1 MLPRATPCLLGIAD
15 AVRPSP
21 VDRLPGCALQ
31 SAIAECFTRQQCG
44 KMSQMVDAYGLPSPI
59 GYFRTIQRA
68 LGADGDFL
76 EGTGLTQAQVE
87 SSTVDID
94 LGRQLQQI
102 RNVVDRCGRDW
113 VFQQPE
119 IWGAA
124 MHGAVAIAATSAP
137 TIGRALEVM
146 QRFGRSRA
154 SWSETRIT
162 STRQHICFDLDLS
175 VPLEVDEWRHLIEVH
190 FVTVRYLVQSA
201 LGREPKEMSFFF
213 RCPQP
218 DYDGRIRQVLGHDV
232 QFSASANRVRIP
244 RNWGS
249 MRPVGEDPR
258 LHAQAIDELSG
269 SADIAADTAYFKLRV
284 ERTLRGSPQGR
295 LSADDVAKSLAVSR
309 RTMARRLLAEGTTF
323 RVLSDNEAKRRAR
336 AMSRAGL
343 TREVMAVRLGYDDPT
358 SLSRAWRRWAAQDSV
373 ET

>member
-1 MLPRATPCLLGIAD
+1 
-15 AVRPSP
+15 
-21 VDRLPGCALQ
+21 
-31 SAIAECFTRQQCG
+31 
-44 KMSQMVDAYGLPSPI
+44 MSQMVDAYGLPSPI

-68 LGADGDFL
+68 LGADGEFL

-87 SSTVDID
+87 TTTVDID

-113 VFQQPE
+113 VFQRPE

-124 MHGAVAIAATSAP
+124 MHGAVAMAAISAP
-137 TIGRALEVM
+137 TIGDALEVM
-146 QRFGRSRA
+146 QRYGRSRA
-154 SWSETRIT
+154 SWSETCIT
-162 STRQHICFDLDLS
+162 STKQHLCFDLDLS
-175 VPLEVDEWRHLIEVH
+175 VPLDVDEWRHLIEVH

-218 DYDGRIRQVLGHDV
+218 DYHARIRQVLGTNV
-232 QFSASANRVRIP
+232 EFAASTNRIRIP

-249 MRPVGEDPR
+249 IRSVGEDPR
-258 LHAQAIDELSG
+258 LHEQAIDELSG
-269 SADIAADTAYFKLRV
+269 SAGSVADAESFKLRV
-284 ERTLRGSPQGR
+284 ERTLRGASRGR

-309 RTMARRLLAEGTTF
+309 RTMARRLLAEGITF

-336 AMSRAGL
+336 AMSRAGR

-358 SLSRAWRRWAAQDSV
+358 SLSRAWRRWAAEDSV

>member
-1 MLPRATPCLLGIAD
+1 
-15 AVRPSP
+15 
-21 VDRLPGCALQ
+21 
-31 SAIAECFTRQQCG
+31 
-44 KMSQMVDAYGLPSPI
+44 MVDAYGLPSPI

-102 RNVVDRCGRDW
+102 RNVVDRCGPDW
-113 VFQQPE
+113 VFQRPE
-119 IWGAA
+119 IWGAG
-124 MHGAVAIAATSAP
+124 MHGAVAVAAISAP
-137 TIGRALEVM
+137 TVGDALEVM
-146 QRFGRSRA
+146 QRYGRSRA
-154 SWSETRIT
+154 SWSETRIST
-162 STRQHICFDLDLS
+162 TRQHICFVLELT

-190 FVTVRYLVQSA
+190 FVTVRNLVQSA
-201 LGREPKEMSFFF
+201 LGREPKEMSFWF

-218 DYDGRIRQVLGHDV
+218 DYHDSIRQVLGSNV
-232 QFSASANRVRIP
+232 EFAATTNRIRIP
-244 RNWGS
+244 RNWS
-249 MRPVGEDPR
+249 SIRSVAEDPR
-258 LHAQAIDELSG
+258 LHQQAIDELSG

-284 ERTLRGSPQGR
+284 ERTLRGSSQGR

-336 AMSRAGL
+336 AMRRAGL
-343 TREVMAVRLGYDDPT
+343 TRDVMAVRLGYDDPT
-358 SLSRAWRRWAAQDSV
+358 SLSRAWRRWAAEDSDQ
-373 ET
+373 T

>member
-1 MLPRATPCLLGIAD
+1 
-15 AVRPSP
+15 
-21 VDRLPGCALQ
+21 
-31 SAIAECFTRQQCG
+31 
-44 KMSQMVDAYGLPSPI
+44 MSQMVDAYGLPSPI

-68 LGADGDFL
+68 LGADGEFL

-87 SSTVDID
+87 TTTVDID

-113 VFQQPE
+113 VFQRPE

-124 MHGAVAIAATSAP
+124 MHGAVAMAAISAP
-137 TIGRALEVM
+137 TIGDALEVM
-146 QRFGRSRA
+146 QRYGRSRA
-154 SWSETRIT
+154 SWSQTRIT
-162 STRQHICFDLDLS
+162 STKQHICFDLDLS
-175 VPLEVDEWRHLIEVH
+175 VPLDVDEWRHLIEVH

-218 DYDGRIRQVLGHDV
+218 DYHARIRQVLGTNV
-232 QFSASANRVRIP
+232 EFAASTNRIRIP

-249 MRPVGEDPR
+249 IRSVGEDPR
-258 LHAQAIDELSG
+258 LHEQAIDELSG
-269 SADIAADTAYFKLRV
+269 SAGSVADTASFKLRV
-284 ERTLRGSPQGR
+284 ERTLRGASLGR

-309 RTMARRLLAEGTTF
+309 RTMARRLLAEGITF

-358 SLSRAWRRWAAQDSV
+358 SLSRAWRRWAAEDSV